1 MTDLAVPEAAER
13 IALED
18 GRPNATW
25 YRVFAQLV
33 SAFNGATRNLDDVDT
48 GLDTKAT
55 KAQDEYG
62 SWTLVFPVDG
72 TETLALNLAY
82 GVTWTKVTTKTKVG
96 TATVTINIDG
106 VPLGGTANAASTSQ
120 QEQAHT
126 SANVAAAGADI
137 TATLASTSADC
148 EGLTI
153 AL

>member
-1 MTDLAVPEAAER
+1 MTDLQVPEAAER
-13 IALED
+13 IAHED

-33 SAFNGATRNLDDVDT
+33 SAFNGATR
-48 GLDTKAT
+48 
-55 KAQDEYG
+55 
-62 SWTLVFPVDG
+62 
-72 TETLALNLAY
+72 TETLALNLAS
-82 GVTWTKVTTKTKVG
+82 GVTWTKVNTKTKVG

-106 VPLGGTANAASTSQ
+106 VPLGGTPNAASTSQ

-126 SANVAAAGADI
+126 SANVAAAGTDI

-153 AL
+153 ALEGTRTLD